1 MQQISDGQLTD
12 DEIEIKSSIETLK
25 LILDGL
31 MLLGLTLL
39 VTGLIKIEKLI
50 SMSSG
55 ATTKK

>member
-31 MLLGLTLL
+31 MLVGLTLL
-39 VTGLIKIEKLI
+39 VTELIKIEKLI